1 MNILLYVLFLSI
13 FSLDW
18 ISFKLGGLPRIATW
32 LPEILSLMTV
42 ALVVMLFAI
51 RKHFALKGKYL
62 IFFSLFFMFILGG
75 IIVNAVPSGVVL
87 AGLRS
92 NLKYLPFFFLP
103 IVYVFSDEQIRR
115 QLKFLLVLSLIQCPV
130 TIYQRFIK
138 YAGVGTGDVVG
149 GTLGQNTSGV
159 LSVYLACTISLVIAF
174 YLKGRIKRSMLL
186 ILIGLLFLPTTLN
199 ETKVSLLLIPFAL
212 ISPALFLPG
221 QMNTIKRILPV
232 MAVCMVLMV
241 VFVKVYDHISV
252 SQGKVTI
259 GKFLERERGGPKDY
273 LYRGEKLRQEKGIS
287 RFDSIELAVD
297 QLSRTGNLLLGVGIG
312 NASPS
317 FSDKLTGEYYKKYW
331 QLQPGGTGLSHLL
344 WEQGLVGVLLFIF
357 FFGLVLQDSIY
368 LSTRNDIAGA
378 ISLGWISVV
387 MIISGSFVYFSTFG
401 QNIFAYLFWYFS
413 GYIAAQRYRADIVEA
428 RNVSDQIAKNRRKR
442 EEIRYF
448 KL

>member
-1 MNILLYVLFLSI
+1 M
-13 FSLDW
+13 
-18 ISFKLGGLPRIATW
+18 A
-32 LPEILSLMTV
+32 V
-42 ALVVMLFAI
+42 ALVAMLFAT
-51 RKHFALKGKYL
+51 RKHVPLKGKYL

-75 IIVNAVPSGVVL
+75 IIVNKVPSGVVL

-103 IVYVFSDEQIRR
+103 IVYAFSDKQISR

-130 TIYQRFIK
+130 TIYQRIIK
-138 YAGVGTGDVVG
+138 YAVVRTGDLVG
-149 GTLGQNTSGV
+149 GTLGQYTSGV

-186 ILIGLLFLPTTLN
+186 ILIGLLFLPTALN

-221 QMNTIKRILPV
+221 QMNKTKRILPV

-241 VFVKVYDHISV
+241 IFVQVYDHQAS
-252 SQGKVTI
+252 K
-259 GKFLERERGGPKDY
+259 RGYETLGEFVGRDMAKEY
-273 LYRGEKLRQEKGIS
+273 LYRGEKLRKEKGIG
-287 RFDSIELAVD
+287 RFDSIEMAVD

-331 QLQPGGTGLSHLL
+331 HLKPGMTNLSHLL
-344 WEQGLVGVLLFIF
+344 WEQGLIGALLFIF

-368 LSTRNDIAGA
+368 LRTRNDIAGA

-387 MIISGSFVYFSTFG
+387 MIISGSFVYFDTFY
-401 QNIFAYLFWYFS
+401 QNIFGYLFWYFS
-413 GYIAAQRYRADIVEA
+413 GHIAAQRYRADIVEA
-428 RNVSDQIAKNRRKR
+428 
-442 EEIRYF
+442 
-448 KL
+448 KLST

>member
-13 FSLDW
+13 FFLDW
-18 ISFKLGGLPRIATW
+18 ISFNLGALPRIATW

-42 ALVVMLFAI
+42 ALVAMLFAT
-51 RKHFALKGKYL
+51 RKHFTLKGKYL
-62 IFFSLFFMFILGG
+62 IFFSLLLLFTIGG
-75 IIVNAVPSGVVL
+75 IVVNKVPSGVVL

-103 IVYVFSDEQIRR
+103 IVYVFSDEQISR

-138 YAGVGTGDVVG
+138 YAAHGTGDVVG

-159 LSVYLACTISLVIAF
+159 LSVYLACTISLIIAF
-174 YLKGRIKRSMLL
+174 YLKGRIKRSIMI
-186 ILIGLLFLPTTLN
+186 ILVGLLFLPTTLN
-199 ETKVSLLLIPFAL
+199 ETKVSLLIIPFAL
-212 ISPALFLPG
+212 ISPVLFLPG
-221 QMNTIKRILPV
+221 QMNRIKRILPV
-232 MAVCMVLMV
+232 MAACMVLMV
-241 VFVKVYDHISV
+241 VFVKVYDHIMV
-252 SQGKVTI
+252 SHGSLTL
-259 GKFLERERGGPKDY
+259 GEFLERGGPKEY
-273 LYRGEKLRQEKGIS
+273 LYRGEKLRREKGIS
-287 RFDSIELAVD
+287 RFDSIELAID
-297 QLSRTGNLLLGVGIG
+297 QLSKTGNLLLGVGIG
-312 NASPS
+312 NASAS

-331 QLQPGGTGLSHLL
+331 QLKPGMTNLSYLL

-378 ISLGWISVV
+378 ISLGWISVA
-387 MIISGSFVYFSTFG
+387 MIILGSFVYFCTFG
-401 QNIFAYLFWYFS
+401 ENIFAYLFWYFS
-413 GYIAAQRYRADIVEA
+413 GYIAAQRYRADTVET

-442 EEIRYF
+442 EEIRYL

>member
-18 ISFKLGGLPRIATW
+18 IAFKLGGLPRVVTW
-32 LPEILSLMTV
+32 LPEILSLITV
-42 ALVVMLFAI
+42 ALVVMLFATG
-51 RKHFALKGKYL
+51 KHFALKRKYL

-75 IIVNAVPSGVVL
+75 IIVNKVPSGVVL

-92 NLKYLPFFFLP
+92 NFKYLPFFFLP
-103 IVYVFSDEQIRR
+103 IVYAFSGEQISR

-149 GTLGQNTSGV
+149 GTLGAATSGV
-159 LSVYLACTISLVIAF
+159 LSVYLACVISLVIAF
-174 YLKGRIKRSMLL
+174 YLKGHIKRSMMI
-186 ILIGLLFLPTTLN
+186 ILVGLLFLPTTLN

-221 QMNTIKRILPV
+221 QTNKTKRILPL
-232 MAVCMVLMV
+232 MAACMVLMV
-241 VFVKVYDHISV
+241 IFVKVYDHIRV
-252 SQGKVTI
+252 SPVQVTV
-259 GKFLERERGGPKDY
+259 GEFLERGRAKEY

-297 QLSRTGNLLLGVGIG
+297 QLSKTGNLLLGVGIG

-331 QLQPGGTGLSHLL
+331 HLKPGGTYLSYLL

-368 LSTRNDIAGA
+368 LSKRNDIAGA

-387 MIISGSFVYFSTFG
+387 MIISGSFVYFGTFA

-413 GYIAAQRYRADIVEA
+413 GYIAAQRYRADIVEPKL
-428 RNVSDQIAKNRRKR
+428 SD
-442 EEIRYF
+442 
-448 KL
+448 

>member
-18 ISFKLGGLPRIATW
+18 IAFKLGSLPRVLTW
-32 LPEILSLMTV
+32 LPEILFLMAV
-42 ALVVMLFAI
+42 VLVVMLFAI
-51 RKHFALKGKYL
+51 RKHFALKHKYL

-103 IVYVFSDEQIRR
+103 IVYVFSDEQISR

-199 ETKVSLLLIPFAL
+199 ETKVSILLIPFAL

-221 QMNTIKRILPV
+221 QMNKIKRILPV

-241 VFVKVYDHISV
+241 VFVKVYDHIRV
-252 SQGKVTI
+252 SQGGPTI
-259 GKFLERERGGPKDY
+259 GEFLERGEAKEY

-297 QLSRTGNLLLGVGIG
+297 QLSKTGNLLLGVGIG

-331 QLQPGGTGLSHLL
+331 QLQPGMTNLSYLL

-387 MIISGSFVYFSTFG
+387 MIISGSFVYFCTFG

>member
-1 MNILLYVLFLSI
+1 
-13 FSLDW
+13 
-18 ISFKLGGLPRIATW
+18 
-32 LPEILSLMTV
+32 MTV
-42 ALVVMLFAI
+42 VLVVMLFAT
-51 RKHFALKGKYL
+51 RKHFALKHKYL

-75 IIVNAVPSGVVL
+75 IIVNKVPSGVVL

-103 IVYVFSDEQIRR
+103 IVYAFSDEQIRR

-159 LSVYLACTISLVIAF
+159 LSVYLACTISLIIAF

-221 QMNTIKRILPV
+221 QINKIKRILPV
-232 MAVCMVLMV
+232 MAVSIVLMV
-241 VFVKVYDHISV
+241 VFVKVYDHI
-252 SQGKVTI
+252 Q
-259 GKFLERERGGPKDY
+259 GGPTVGEFVGRGMAKEY
-273 LYRGEKLRQEKGIS
+273 LYRGEKLRQVKGIS

-297 QLSRTGNLLLGVGIG
+297 QLSKTGNLLLGVGIG
-312 NASPS
+312 NASDS

-331 QLQPGGTGLSHLL
+331 QLRPGMTYLSYLL
-344 WEQGLVGVLLFIF
+344 WEQGFVGVLLFIF

-368 LSTRNDIAGA
+368 LSTRNDIAAA

-387 MIISGSFVYFSTFG
+387 MIIFGSFVYFNTFY
-401 QNIFAYLFWYFS
+401 QNIFGYLFWYFS

-428 RNVSDQIAKNRRKR
+428 KLSD
-442 EEIRYF
+442 
-448 KL
+448 

>member
-13 FSLDW
+13 FFLDW
-18 ISFKLGGLPRIATW
+18 ISFKLSALPRIATW

-42 ALVVMLFAI
+42 VLVVMLFAT
-51 RKHFALKGKYL
+51 RKHVTLKGKYL
-62 IFFSLFFMFILGG
+62 IFFSLFLLFILGG
-75 IIVNAVPSGVVL
+75 IIVNKVPSGVVL

-103 IVYVFSDEQIRR
+103 IVYAFSDEQIRR
-115 QLKFLLVLSLIQCPV
+115 QIKFLLVLSLIQCPV

-149 GTLGQNTSGV
+149 GTLGQSTSGV
-159 LSVYLACTISLVIAF
+159 LSVYLACTISLVVAF
-174 YLKGRIKRSMLL
+174 YLKGHIKRSMMI
-186 ILIGLLFLPTTLN
+186 ILVGLLFLPTTLN
-199 ETKVSLLLIPFAL
+199 ETKVSLLVIPFAL

-221 QMNTIKRILPV
+221 QMNKIKRILPV

-241 VFVKVYDHISV
+241 VFVKVYDHIRV
-252 SQGKVTI
+252 SQGGLTL
-259 GKFLERERGGPKDY
+259 GEFLERGEAEEY

-287 RFDSIELAVD
+287 RFDSIEVAVD
-297 QLSRTGNLLLGVGIG
+297 QLSKTGNLLLGVGLG

-331 QLQPGGTGLSHLL
+331 QLQPGMTNLSYLL

-387 MIISGSFVYFSTFG
+387 MIISGSFVYFCTFG
-401 QNIFAYLFWYFS
+401 HNIFAYLFWYFS
-413 GYIAAQRYRADIVEA
+413 GYIAAQRYRADIVEPKL
-428 RNVSDQIAKNRRKR
+428 SD
-442 EEIRYF
+442 
-448 KL
+448 